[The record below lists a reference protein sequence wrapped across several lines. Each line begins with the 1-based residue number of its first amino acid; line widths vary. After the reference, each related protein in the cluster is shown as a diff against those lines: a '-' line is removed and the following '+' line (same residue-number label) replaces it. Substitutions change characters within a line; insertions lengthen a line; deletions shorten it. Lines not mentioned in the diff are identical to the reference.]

1 MGQLTQ
7 IEKHLINQTIKK
19 CDSIILDEWLVKS
32 KRWIKKW
39 TKEAES

>member
-1 MGQLTQ
+1 MRQLTQ

-32 KRWIKKW
+32 KRWAKRW

>member
-1 MGQLTQ
+1 MRQLTQ

-19 CDSIILDEWLVKS
+19 CDGIILDECLVNS